1 MSTNNI
7 LTQHNELNS
16 IKVNR
21 FYDSDDDKSLEDLYS
36 DDNIEDKI
44 DNALKE
50 IDFDEYLHPWG
61 NSNNLLKTNEPDDN
75 ETLKKLEEIDS
86 DDDDLTPIEDIEPT
100 QIKQHLELFKDQ
112 DFIALLRIYKNRE
125 ELFNDF
131 YKYINS
137 SQIIKFTKL
146 ENEVDLSDNIN
157 FIKELNLN
165 FQEEQIVDAL
175 KNTGNHLNLAIRC
188 LLHNV

>member
-1 MSTNNI
+1 MEEIVNRVQDSGLI
-7 LTQHNELNS
+7 PMDLADFKPKNEL
-16 IKVNR
+16 IG
-21 FYDSDDDKSLEDLYS
+21 
-36 DDNIEDKI
+36 I
-44 DNALKE
+44 DIADQLWQGLILKE

-61 NSNNLLKTNEPDDN
+61 HSNNLLKTNERDDD